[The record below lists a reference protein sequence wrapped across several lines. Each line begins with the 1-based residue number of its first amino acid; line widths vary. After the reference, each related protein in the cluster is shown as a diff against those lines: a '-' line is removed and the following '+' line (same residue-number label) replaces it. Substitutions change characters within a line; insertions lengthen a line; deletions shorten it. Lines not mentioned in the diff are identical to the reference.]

1 MSVSPT
7 DSTASTRSLLRPP
20 FPQRLANND
29 LAIQDLQQ
37 QINKTIASSY
47 FFTVG
52 KQTKDKRFQELFLH
66 FFRELRGPKTLVK
79 KTSQFMA
86 NCFKERPDIC
96 ISWNPYEEES
106 LNIVTTLQ
114 TPTQQLVEELDQI
127 VEKECGLQEQF
138 LAALNTQCKKFS
150 GLNLEDRDTRYRN
163 YRILCW
169 VFPRCVDTMK
179 TLFQALLAIEWLRE
193 DSEYSKLQLDK
204 SYFLSNHPI
213 RNDEDVLTGLLWI
226 RAKMLAEKQRE
237 YDAKLS
243 ERHWR
248 QLKTDLYQTASSGA
262 LSLATKKPQF
272 VVGQVAK
279 TAMNV
284 IGRQVDPHGQS
295 KVLKGFSLLSSALV
309 SKRLG
314 GNTGDLVKSLG
325 VDVVEMASRPENTS
339 KEKALL
345 RGYGSALLKG
355 ALSLDTKKLTAQILG
370 FVASTGADILPKAD
384 KVQSFKSE
392 AYRALRATA
401 TNSDIH
407 GHFIDKG
414 VERYFREPE
423 KPTPQVEELPQV
435 EESKEQFDG
444 QWLED
449 VFNEKLSHVS
459 VEKAQEIG
467 QNLDRA
473 REQINQIDEV
483 IKIGTQHLNNLQ
495 SSGEVVDIAHYEV
508 KKKSGDWRVYR
519 NGEELYAD
527 NTSNAQK
534 TCYEMIPEL
543 QKKYGSPIHTQ
554 KYKEA
559 STALDRANS
568 EKLKL
573 VEALGSLQKKQLPP
587 DMIEQYERG
596 FIEYKQQLESQ
607 RQREVE
613 GQRLT
618 NKLMEKNRGVESA
631 YNYLDD
637 KIDGYN
643 RHYKRD
649 EYYSKLKSAV
659 KNYNNALQERD
670 AVVNQIYALNGD
682 PKRISTPLEKI
693 PPKATKWEKT
703 KLWVDRNVEI
713 NINLSTSMPLYQ
725 MKEPK
730 STGYTLLQEPT
741 NPEPKT
747 FTFQDTQE
755 LQNQRMLQENMAF
768 KSAKQAQGTAQHEI
782 SQHSGDMSVLWG
794 NGVDRNVQSPPVNT
808 QQAIESGI
816 REAITTR
823 HNPIMEMSGL
833 APFVLSK
840 VIPKRTQEKVKTWVK
855 DYVQEIKN
863 DPLQARKDLDVA
875 VILGAKKAVVVAI
888 QAFEQP
894 SLKQRPNTYGLMEAS
909 NRFDRWIA
917 GKVNVNLDSRNAQIG
932 MFVAEIFAP
941 MGMCKTARPVMKVGQ
956 EAIQFIRST
965 QRARPLVDRVLL
977 SPQNFGRELRAIQA
991 MQNPVHRSGIGN
1003 PWTEMFPM
1011 QPKKLAGRSVAKI
1024 EPKMIQAGKGINRS
1038 NNHQFVTWVEQGQT
1052 RTASIGEMSHAGTFH
1067 DRGGLT
1073 KAGRALQKHSERI
1086 NPTFQKPTGNV
1097 HEINAQGQRVLDEIL
1112 NHPNKEI
1119 YFSKLR
1125 TQNNLPVIDVFIPEG
1140 NGARF
1145 TRDGK
1150 RMIGFLDPI
1159 KEM

>member
-1 MSVSPT
+1 MSISPAPPPF
-7 DSTASTRSLLRPP
+7 DLLRQSK
-20 FPQRLANND
+20 PQRIQENKQ
-29 LAIQDLQQ
+29 AIESLEK
-37 QINKTIASSY
+37 QISKEIKGSY
-47 FFTVG
+47 AFTGGRQERDV
-52 KQTKDKRFQELFLH
+52 RFQKLFAN
-66 FFRELRGPKTLVK
+66 FFKELRGPEPLVNE
-79 KTSQFMA
+79 TAQAMA
-86 NCFKERPDIC
+86 DRFIDRHDISYSRHLC
-96 ISWNPYEEES
+96 EGFNSPIEYSPSPE
-106 LNIVTTLQ
+106 
-114 TPTQQLVEELDQI
+114 LVEALESI
-127 VEKECGLQEQF
+127 IEKEYGLQDQF
-138 LAALNTQCKKFS
+138 LEALDANEKELS
-150 GLNLEDRDTRYRN
+150 ALELEDRDTQYRD
-163 YRILCW
+163 YYVVCRL
-169 VFPRCVDTMK
+169 FPRCVDTLRTIFK
-179 TLFQALLAIEWLRE
+179 DLLMLEWLRQ
-193 DSEYSKLQLDK
+193 DSGQYRLVSADTEA
-204 SYFLSNHPI
+204 I
-213 RNDEDVLTGLLWI
+213 ALLWGQ
-226 RAKMLAEKQRE
+226 AKESAKRQKA
-237 YDAKLS
+237 YDKKLS
-243 ERHWR
+243 DKHW
-248 QLKTDLYQTASSGA
+248 QDFKTDLYQTASSAG

-279 TAMNV
+279 LGMNV
-284 IGRQVDPHGQS
+284 IGRQVDPEGRN
-295 KVLKGFSLLSSALV
+295 KWIKGFNMLGSVAV
-309 SKRLG
+309 SKAYG
-314 GNTGDLVKSLG
+314 GNAKELVTSLG
-325 VDVVEMASRPENTS
+325 VDVAELAQRPENTS

-345 RGYGSALLKG
+345 RGYGSALAKG
-355 ALSLDTKKLTAQILG
+355 ALSLDTKKLTTQILG
-370 FVASTGADILPKAD
+370 FVASTGADILPKA
-384 KVQSFKSE
+384 KKSE
-392 AYRALRATA
+392 MYRALRATA

-407 GHFIDKG
+407 GHFVDKG
-414 VERYFREPE
+414 VERCFRGPE
-423 KPTPQVEELPQV
+423 KPTPQVEELAQV
-435 EESKEQFDG
+435 QEPKEQFDG

-449 VFNEKLSHVS
+449 ILDESLSHVA
-459 VEKAQEIG
+459 VEKAQEIN
-467 QNLDRA
+467 QKIDQV
-473 REQINQIDEV
+473 REQINQQDEA
-483 IKIGTQHLNNLQ
+483 IRIGTEHLNNCLNK
-495 SSGEVVDIAHYEV
+495 SVDYVDDAHYEV

-755 LQNQRMLQENMAF
+755 LQNQQIFQENMSF
-768 KSAKQAQGTAQHEI
+768 KSAQQAQGTAQYEI

-840 VIPKRTQEKVKTWVK
+840 VIPKRTQEKVKTWIS

-991 MQNPVHRSGIGN
+991 MQNPVHRSGFVGEKAVQQARKAVNLPSWKNIPIKMKHVLSGHTGDGWRTGCKGSNKSLFPEGMTKQQIETAIRQAYRNGKKVKTVCNRTTVIGEYQGMKIKMYVN
-1003 PWTEMFPM
+1003 TEDKIIESAY
-1011 QPKKLAGRSVAKI
+1011 PKK
-1024 EPKMIQAGKGINRS
+1024 
-1038 NNHQFVTWVEQGQT
+1038 
-1052 RTASIGEMSHAGTFH
+1052 
-1067 DRGGLT
+1067 
-1073 KAGRALQKHSERI
+1073 
-1086 NPTFQKPTGNV
+1086 
-1097 HEINAQGQRVLDEIL
+1097 
-1112 NHPNKEI
+1112 
-1119 YFSKLR
+1119 
-1125 TQNNLPVIDVFIPEG
+1125 
-1140 NGARF
+1140 
-1145 TRDGK
+1145 
-1150 RMIGFLDPI
+1150 
-1159 KEM
+1159 

>member
-1 MSVSPT
+1 MSISPAP
-7 DSTASTRSLLRPP
+7 SPPRYPNPCIQENKQAIESLEK
-20 FPQRLANND
+20 
-29 LAIQDLQQ
+29 
-37 QINKTIASSY
+37 QISKEIKGSY
-47 FFTVG
+47 AFTG
-52 KQTKDKRFQELFLH
+52 GRQERDEKFKELFTD
-66 FFRELRGPKTLVK
+66 FFKELRGPEPLVNE
-79 KTSQFMA
+79 TAQAMA
-86 NCFKERPDIC
+86 DRFIERPDISYSYTPC
-96 ISWNPYEEES
+96 GNPFQTCYEPIPELALALES
-106 LNIVTTLQ
+106 I
-114 TPTQQLVEELDQI
+114 I
-127 VEKECGLQEQF
+127 EKEYGLQDQF
-138 LAALNTQCKKFS
+138 LEALDSNGKQIS
-150 GLNLEDRDTRYRN
+150 DLELKDRDTQYRT
-163 YRILCW
+163 YYVVCRL
-169 VFPRCVDTMK
+169 FPRCVDTLRAIFK
-179 TLFQALLAIEWLRE
+179 DLLIIEWLRQDSGQYRLVHADNGEVASLWQVAKQSVE
-193 DSEYSKLQLDK
+193 DQK
-204 SYFLSNHPI
+204 
-213 RNDEDVLTGLLWI
+213 
-226 RAKMLAEKQRE
+226 AK
-237 YDAKLS
+237 DAKLS
-243 ERHWR
+243 ERHW
-248 QLKTDLYQTASSGA
+248 QDFKTDLYQTASSGA

-272 VVGQVAK
+272 VASQVAK
-279 TAMNV
+279 LGMNV
-284 IGRQVDPHGQS
+284 IGRQIDPEGRN
-295 KVLKGFSLLSSALV
+295 KWIKGFNMLGSALV
-309 SKRLG
+309 SKGLG
-314 GNTGDLVKSLG
+314 GNTRELVTSLG
-325 VDVVEMASRPENTS
+325 VDVAELLQRPENTS

-345 RGYGSALLKG
+345 RGYGSALAKG
-355 ALSLDTKKLTAQILG
+355 AFLRDTKKLTSQILG
-370 FVASTGADILPKAD
+370 FVASTGAEVLPKA
-384 KVQSFKSE
+384 KKSE
-392 AYRALRATA
+392 AYRALRATL

-423 KPTPQVEELPQV
+423 KPTPKVEELAQV
-435 EESKEQFDG
+435 EESKEKEQFDG

-449 VFNEKLSHVS
+449 VFHEKLSHVA
-459 VEKAQEIG
+459 VEEQVAIETAQEI
-467 QNLDRA
+467 
-473 REQINQIDEV
+473 NQKIDQLKRDISKKDEA
-483 IKIGTQHLNNLQ
+483 IRIGTEHLNNLQ
-495 SSGEVVDIAHYEV
+495 SSGEVVDIAQYEV

-755 LQNQRMLQENMAF
+755 LQNQQIFQENMSF
-768 KSAKQAQGTAQHEI
+768 RSANPTQGTTQHEI
-782 SQHSGDMSVLWG
+782 SQQSANMGLLWG
-794 NGVDRNVQSPPVNT
+794 NGVDRNVQPPPVST
-808 QQAIESGI
+808 RQAIQSGI
-816 REAITTR
+816 RELIEKPTLMQQAVR
-823 HNPIMEMSGL
+823 GFFNPDRGHLTPNERIEQNSQIFSGHAKPIIRGAGNLIDQLRSFGMLGVKRNKQGQLEL
-833 APFVLSK
+833 AYDRTFYNKFSEWADGNLPTVDSRVELVASVANEFVLQSFLMPFFAVGRAK
-840 VIPKRTQEKVKTWVK
+840 
-855 DYVQEIKN
+855 
-863 DPLQARKDLDVA
+863 PLA
-875 VILGAKKAVVVAI
+875 
-888 QAFEQP
+888 
-894 SLKQRPNTYGLMEAS
+894 N
-909 NRFDRWIA
+909 
-917 GKVNVNLDSRNAQIG
+917 
-932 MFVAEIFAP
+932 
-941 MGMCKTARPVMKVGQ
+941 
-956 EAIQFIRST
+956 
-965 QRARPLVDRVLL
+965 RVLAN
-977 SPQNFGRELRAIQA
+977 PENFGRELRAIQG

-1073 KAGRALQKHSERI
+1073 KAGRALDKKASRVGSVF
-1086 NPTFQKPTGNV
+1086 PKPKGNV
-1097 HEINAQGQRVLDEIL
+1097 HEINAQGQKVLDEIL
-1112 NHPNKEI
+1112 NHPDKQV
-1119 YFSKLR
+1119 FFKKVK
-1125 TQNNLPVIDVFIPEG
+1125 TQRYREGIDIRLPDG
-1140 NGARF
+1140 RGARF
-1145 TRDGK
+1145 TKDGK
-1150 RMIGFLDPI
+1150 EMIGFLEPR
-1159 KEM
+1159 K